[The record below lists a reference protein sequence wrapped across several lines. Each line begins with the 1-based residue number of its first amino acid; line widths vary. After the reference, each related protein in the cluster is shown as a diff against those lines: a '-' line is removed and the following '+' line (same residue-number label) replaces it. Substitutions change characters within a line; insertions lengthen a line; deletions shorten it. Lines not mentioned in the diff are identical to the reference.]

1 MTNAIK
7 NSKIKVKKA
16 ININTTIIKIFTQTF
31 MLPHQSANKLGFTIE
46 TVLQSD
52 ICSVELSVIGKAA

>member
-1 MTNAIK
+1 
-7 NSKIKVKKA
+7 
-16 ININTTIIKIFTQTF
+16 

-52 ICSVELSVIGKAA
+52 ICSVELSVIGKAAKIGILKENKQSNISSSFFILVVC